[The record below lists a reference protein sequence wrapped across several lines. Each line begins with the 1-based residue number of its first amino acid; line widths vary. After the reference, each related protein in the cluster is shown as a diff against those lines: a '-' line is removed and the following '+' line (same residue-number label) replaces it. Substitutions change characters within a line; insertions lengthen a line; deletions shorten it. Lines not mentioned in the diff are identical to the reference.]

1 MKRACIGVLCLLFGV
16 AMMTGCEKKP
26 PCEPGELDA
35 AFKEDPLA
43 KAIPTG
49 EDVTVCK
56 VSDGATHAQF
66 WRPTKVLRATMDSTS
81 AAQDNGW
88 TRNSDN
94 WYSSRDTSEAP
105 KWSELSNEKGK
116 LRIDIKEA
124 GGGAMIDYT
133 FTPAAK

>member
-1 MKRACIGVLCLLFGV
+1 MKRTYVGMFCLLSGMV
-16 AMMTGCEKKP
+16 IMTACEKKP
-26 PCEPGELDA
+26 PCEPGELSA
-35 AFKEDPLA
+35 TFKEEPLA

-49 EDVTVCK
+49 ADVTVCK
-56 VSDGATHAQF
+56 VSDGETHAQF
-66 WRPTKVLRATMDSTS
+66 WRPTKVFRATMDSTS

-88 TRNSDN
+88 TRNNDN
-94 WYSSRDTSEAP
+94 WYNSRDTSERP
-105 KWSELSNEKGK
+105 KWSELSNAKGK